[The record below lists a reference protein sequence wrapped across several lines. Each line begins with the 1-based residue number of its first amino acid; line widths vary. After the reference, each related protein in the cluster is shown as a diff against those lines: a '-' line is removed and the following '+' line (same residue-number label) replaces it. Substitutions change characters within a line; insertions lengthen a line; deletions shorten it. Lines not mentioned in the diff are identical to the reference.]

1 MTMPPEPERA
11 LAALAAA
18 LAGPDAPLTAAVIG
32 GVFNPANL
40 ETARAEGLAIVRS
53 HRLQDLADF
62 IESTRGQ
69 PARPAS
75 ES

>member
-1 MTMPPEPERA
+1 MMMPPEPERA

-18 LAGPDAPLTAAVIG
+18 LAGPDAPLTAA
-32 GVFNPANL
+32 
-40 ETARAEGLAIVRS
+40 ERAILPEGLVIVRS

-62 IESTRGQ
+62 IESTRGH